1 MKAINLLQ
9 QTTILG
15 FIGST
20 ILFSP
25 FATHT
30 LTVEEVTN
38 TRRVNGGWVADMADI
53 LSDRTETKLNSLITN
68 LEQNNGTEI
77 VVVTVPKTFP
87 ANSPKAFATQ
97 LFNYWGIGKVEEDNG
112 ILFLISTGDRRVE
125 IETGYGIE
133 AILPD
138 AQVGKIINTKITPQF
153 KQGNYDSGTL
163 AGTQALVKTLQNQT
177 DNTNQQSTASPRE
190 TNSTKTA
197 QSDRSFGSALLPIVF
212 LNIIFIVGWF
222 YNRKH
227 HRRGAGSKH
236 STSGIFGSSKK
247 SRRRY
252 SRYSRSSYS
261 SFGK

>member
-25 FATHT
+25 FATHA

-38 TRRVNGGWVADMADI
+38 PRRVNGGWVADMADI

-68 LEQNNGTEI
+68 
-77 VVVTVPKTFP
+77 
-87 ANSPKAFATQ
+87 
-97 LFNYWGIGKVEEDNG
+97 
-112 ILFLISTGDRRVE
+112 
-125 IETGYGIE
+125 
-133 AILPD
+133 
-138 AQVGKIINTKITPQF
+138 
-153 KQGNYDSGTL
+153 
-163 AGTQALVKTLQNQT
+163 
-177 DNTNQQSTASPRE
+177 QQSTASPRE

-197 QSDRSFGSALLPIVF
+197 QSDRSFGSALFPIVF

-247 SRRRY
+247 SRRRS

-261 SFGK
+261 SFGSSSCSGSFSGGSFGSSSCSGSFGGGSSGGGGAGGGF